1 MIDKFS
7 NAAMIRGILEKA
19 CTGLWL
25 IELEDGKAPRMYVD
39 YTLMNLLGLEGE
51 IDPEECYRHW
61 FERIAEGYTEAVGK
75 AVKKIVATGFAEVEY
90 LWKHPAWDPIFVRC
104 GGVLN
109 RHENGFISLSGYHQ
123 NITDIV
129 RLTQEKER
137 LRDSN
142 EELLGS
148 LHNIFF
154 SLYRIDLADWQ
165 VVSIRAPEDVGYV
178 GRISY
183 ELFIDQYAER
193 LFHPEDYEKLRKDFS
208 KEHVEELQC
217 SGTQQFSREYRRKW
231 GMQYQWISLTL
242 YFCGESGEKRWG
254 ILALCDVDERRRKEE
269 EQNRVLRE
277 ALQAANYANNAKSDF
292 LSRMSHDIRT
302 PINAIMGM
310 TTLAYTRLEDP
321 EQMRECLKKIEDSSR
336 LLLGLVNE
344 VLDMS
349 RIDTGR
355 LQLSEEAFDFRSM
368 VQSCISMVEAAVAE
382 KRQTLLV
389 SLDGLIHTRVIGD
402 EMRIRQIL
410 LNLLTNANKYTQEGG
425 TIRLTVTELPSAA
438 GKTAGYQIE
447 CEDNGIGI
455 RKEFLPYV
463 FDPFERADDTR
474 IGGIQGHGLGMTIA
488 RNLAALMNGRI
499 EVKSE
504 EGKGSCFTA
513 VIYLTLQ
520 DEKTGEKKEI
530 NGERLLPTELTKLNL
545 KGKRVLVAEDNEI
558 NREIITELLKMT
570 GIRTETARNGQE
582 AVELFEQN
590 GKSYDM
596 ILMDIMMP
604 VMNGN
609 EAAMAIRRL
618 PGGKDIPIIAL
629 TANAF
634 AEDMAAS
641 HRAGMDEH
649 LAKPIE
655 PSVLG
660 GLLKHYFGEKSE

>member
-1 MIDKFS
+1 
-7 NAAMIRGILEKA
+7 
-19 CTGLWL
+19 
-25 IELEDGKAPRMYVD
+25 
-39 YTLMNLLGLEGE
+39 
-51 IDPEECYRHW
+51 
-61 FERIAEGYTEAVGK
+61 
-75 AVKKIVATGFAEVEY
+75 
-90 LWKHPAWDPIFVRC
+90 
-104 GGVLN
+104 
-109 RHENGFISLSGYHQ
+109 
-123 NITDIV
+123 
-129 RLTQEKER
+129 
-137 LRDSN
+137 
-142 EELLGS
+142 
-148 LHNIFF
+148 
-154 SLYRIDLADWQ
+154 
-165 VVSIRAPEDVGYV
+165 
-178 GRISY
+178 
-183 ELFIDQYAER
+183 
-193 LFHPEDYEKLRKDFS
+193 
-208 KEHVEELQC
+208 
-217 SGTQQFSREYRRKW
+217 
-231 GMQYQWISLTL
+231 MQYQWISLTL

-254 ILALCDVDERRRKEE
+254 ILALCDGDERRRKEE
-269 EQNRVLRE
+269 EQNRALRE

-344 VLDMS
+344 VLDMR

-355 LQLSEEAFDFRSM
+355 LRLSEEAFDFRSM

-463 FDPFERADDTR
+463 FEPFERTDDTR

-520 DEKTGEKKEI
+520 DEKTGAESEKREEV
-530 NGERLLPTELTKLNL
+530 GEGLLPAALSKLDL
-545 KGKRVLVAEDNEI
+545 EGKRVL
-558 NREIITELLKMT
+558 
-570 GIRTETARNGQE
+570 GG
-582 AVELFEQN
+582 
-590 GKSYDM
+590 
-596 ILMDIMMP
+596 
-604 VMNGN
+604 
-609 EAAMAIRRL
+609 RR
-618 PGGKDIPIIAL
+618 
-629 TANAF
+629 
-634 AEDMAAS
+634 
-641 HRAGMDEH
+641 
-649 LAKPIE
+649 
-655 PSVLG
+655 
-660 GLLKHYFGEKSE
+660 